1 MGKIISAAIGIGY
14 ILLAY
19 LVDGTESA
27 FKTIAFLIIPL
38 GFIWFSEAIGNY
50 TGPVTRAAP
59 FTNKTPAFL
68 IAFAGWVVLL
78 LPAVIGLFLSF
89 RLK

>member
-1 MGKIISAAIGIGY
+1 MGKIISAAIAACY
-14 ILLAY
+14 IVLAY
-19 LVDGTESA
+19 SAGGAKMA
-27 FKTIAFLIIPL
+27 FKIFAFLIIPI

-59 FTNKTPAFL
+59 LTNKTPAFL
-68 IAFAGWVVLL
+68 IAFVGWVVLL
-78 LPAVIGLFLSF
+78 LPAIIGLFLSF